1 MQVSIT
7 YFDHLSYYAFMQ
19 MTSCILFLH
28 ILLPCSGLELG
39 NRPCEHPW
47 RRTISV
53 STDTST
59 ISLRLRQRL
68 GAPWGPVYRGR
79 TCHSCQGKC
88 PSPTGV
94 RSSGRKASCQS
105 KWIPNQKMGHFSTF
119 SPVMTLIVVGRKK
132 HSSGAFLHEIRG
144 DTIVNNEVTTS
155 SLVYLSLAMLLLHK
169 TTPWAHHTDV
179 LPHNGNVHAICPP
192 YKQQAV
198 ETYATAEIQFLFLF
212 P

>member
-7 YFDHLSYYAFMQ
+7 YFDHQSYYACMQ

-28 ILLPCSGLELG
+28 LLLPCSGLELG

-105 KWIPNQKMGHFSTF
+105 KWIPKKWNTFFFSDDAN
-119 SPVMTLIVVGRKK
+119 SPKK

-144 DTIVNNEVTTS
+144 DTIVNNEVTS